1 MKILQIVRRALKY
14 IVKGTPTVVVK
25 AEINVSKSSG
35 RLCGKH
41 ILITG
46 GSKGIGLAIAKKCIA
61 EGAIVLICGRNKE
74 SLVLAQ
80 QALGGE
86 KVCKMLSF
94 DVSDIEGIPCF
105 LKKSY
110 QVLEGKID
118 CLVNNAGLSLH
129 EKDFRTVT
137 IDGFDKQFSVNY
149 KGSYFL
155 AQQYLLEQ
163 EKRGMLSCTNLLFI
177 SSERG
182 SFHTDIPYGLSK
194 AIINSLV
201 GGLNNR
207 LAKYGTRINA
217 LAPGVTVSEMT
228 GRTAD
233 DLSYKSSPSGR
244 VFLPEEMAEVAAF
257 LLSDYS
263 ACISGEIIN
272 CDYGAHLKCI

>member
-110 QVLEGKID
+110 QVLEDKID

-137 IDGFDKQFSVNY
+137 IEGFDKQFSVNY

-163 EKRGMLSCTNLLFI
+163 EKREVLSCTNLLFI

-182 SFHTDIPYGLSK
+182 SFHTDIPYGLTK
-194 AIINSLV
+194 AVINSLV

>member
-1 MKILQIVRRALKY
+1 MKILQTAHRALKY
-14 IVKGTPTVVVK
+14 IVKGIPTVVVK
-25 AEINVSKSSG
+25 AEINISKSSG
-35 RLCGKH
+35 RLSGKH

-46 GSKGIGLAIAKKCIA
+46 GSKGIGFAIAQKCIA

-105 LKKSY
+105 LKESY
-110 QVLEGKID
+110 QALEGKID

-129 EKDFRTVT
+129 EKDFRAVT
-137 IDGFDKQFSVNY
+137 IKGFDKQFSVNY

-163 EKRGMLSCTNLLFI
+163 EKRNELSCTNLLFI

-182 SFHTDIPYGLSK
+182 SFHTDIPYGLTK
-194 AIINSLV
+194 AVINSLV

-233 DLSYKSSPSGR
+233 DLTYKSSPSGR

>member
-1 MKILQIVRRALKY
+1 MKILQIARRALRY
-14 IVKGTPTVVVK
+14 IVKGIPTVITK

-35 RLCGKH
+35 RLSGKH

-46 GSKGIGLAIAKKCIA
+46 GSKGIGFAIAKKCIA

-80 QALGGE
+80 QALGDE

-105 LKKSY
+105 LQASY
-110 QVLEGKID
+110 QALEGKID

-129 EKDFRTVT
+129 EKDFRAVT

-163 EKRGMLSCTNLLFI
+163 EKRGILSCTNLLFI

-207 LAKYGTRINA
+207 LAKCGTRINA

-233 DLSYKSSPSGR
+233 DLTYKSSPLGR

-263 ACISGEIIN
+263 TCISGEIIN

>member
-1 MKILQIVRRALKY
+1 MKILQIARRALRY
-14 IVKGTPTVVVK
+14 IIKGIPTVITK

-35 RLCGKH
+35 RLSGKH

-46 GSKGIGLAIAKKCIA
+46 GSKGIGFAIAKKCIA

-105 LKKSY
+105 LKESY
-110 QVLEGKID
+110 QALEGKID

-129 EKDFRTVT
+129 EKDFRAVT
-137 IDGFDKQFSVNY
+137 IEGFDKQFSVNY

-163 EKRGMLSCTNLLFI
+163 EKRGILSCTNLLFI

-207 LAKYGTRINA
+207 LAKCGTRINA

-233 DLSYKSSPSGR
+233 DLTYKSSPLGR

-263 ACISGEIIN
+263 TCISGEIIN